1 MRSRFHITEPVLKW
15 FLAASA
21 ILLCLSRPAAAE
33 DGASAF
39 RRRIAGHR
47 VDLTV
52 SWKAGISGKQY
63 AGDGELS
70 WQDGRFRFI
79 NAEVQIY
86 NDGKSLV
93 SVSQAGREVVVQPS
107 GNTDFLSDPAAL
119 ASLLGLNP
127 AKSGIVMHYWGGDL
141 KGADITLR
149 NGNSVTVKV
158 VSLSIREASGDGDFF
173 FDVESLDSSWVV
185 TDLR

>member
-1 MRSRFHITEPVLKW
+1 MRNRLHISESFVRR
-15 FLAASA
+15 FLAAA
-21 ILLCLSRPAAAE
+21 ILLLCFLQQAAGD

-39 RRRIAGHR
+39 RKRIAGHR
-47 VDLTV
+47 VDVTV
-52 SWKAGISGKQY
+52 SWQAEMSGKKY
-63 AGDGELS
+63 AGEGELS
-70 WQDGRFRFI
+70 WQDGRFRFV
-79 NAEVQIY
+79 NDEVQIY

-119 ASLLGLNP
+119 AALLGLNP
-127 AKSGIVMHYWGGDL
+127 AKSGIVMHYSGGDL

-149 NGNSVTVKV
+149 NGSSVTVKV
-158 VSLSIREASGDGDFF
+158 VSLSVGEPSDGSGFF
-173 FDVESLDSSWVV
+173 FDVDSLDSSWVV